1 MSIKSQLGIRLKTLR
16 KVRMLTLVELTALS
30 GVSASTISKI
40 ENGALSPTLDLIL
53 KLCEGLN
60 VSISQLV
67 SESEEVVGGSTAPN
81 GRFSPVRHDDGV
93 HIGTPNYDY
102 LYLCTELKNK
112 RMVPIR
118 ARLKARSMER
128 FGALVRHG
136 GEEFLYVLEG
146 AIEVHSEFYSPISLA
161 KGEGVYL
168 DSTMGHAYIST
179 SAVEAEILCICTEA
193 EFPETDGSHSL

>member
-16 KVRMLTLVELTALS
+16 KARTLTLMELAALS
-30 GVSASTISKI
+30 HVSASTISKI

-67 SESEEVVGGSTAPN
+67 SESDETAGGSTAPN
-81 GRFSPVRHDDGV
+81 GRFSPARRDEGV
-93 HIGTPNYDY
+93 LIDTANYDY
-102 LYLCTELKNK
+102 LYLCSELKNK

-118 ARLKARSMER
+118 ARLKARSMQQ
-128 FGALVRHG
+128 FGPLFRHG

-146 AIEVHSEFYSPISLA
+146 AVEVHSEFYAPIALA
-161 KGEGVYL
+161 RGEGVYL
-168 DSTMGHAYIST
+168 DSTMGHAYLST
-179 SAVEAEILCICTEA
+179 SDTDAEILCICTEA
-193 EFPETDGSHSL
+193 ELPQGR